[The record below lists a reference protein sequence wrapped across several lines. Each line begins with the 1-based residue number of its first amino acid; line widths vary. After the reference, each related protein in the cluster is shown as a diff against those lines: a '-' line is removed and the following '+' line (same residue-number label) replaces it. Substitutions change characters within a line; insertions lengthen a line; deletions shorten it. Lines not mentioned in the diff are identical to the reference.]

1 MESNSTWDSIK
12 SLFSPKTIPFLIS
25 QGVVPKLLPVGTLL
39 VGLIL
44 GFLWAY
50 VLAPTVYT
58 GAGPVNLSND
68 WKTEYVKQVAWQFSA
83 THDTENAKNQLSKLG
98 NAADVVNQMAAN
110 TTDPQLQPLLQQL
123 QPL

>member
-44 GFLWAY
+44 GFLWTY
-50 VLAPTVYT
+50 VLSPTVYT

-68 WKTEYVKQVAWQFSA
+68 WKEIYVKQVAWKYSA
-83 THDTENAKNQLSKLG
+83 SPDEKDARTQVEQLG
-98 NAADVVNQMAAN
+98 NAGD
-110 TTDPQLQPLLQQL
+110 
-123 QPL
+123 